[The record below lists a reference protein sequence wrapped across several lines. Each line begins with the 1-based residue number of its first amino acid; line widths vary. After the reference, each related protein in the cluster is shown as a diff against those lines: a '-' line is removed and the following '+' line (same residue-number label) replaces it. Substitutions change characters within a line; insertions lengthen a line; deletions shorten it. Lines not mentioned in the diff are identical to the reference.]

1 MYLCNFKPPN
11 RGESL
16 DFTKG
21 SPTGGAAPTPHFI
34 APAATDPC
42 VHRPFSANMEFTVAQ
57 LAQMLGGDVEGD
69 ASRKISRLAKIEEG
83 TDGAI
88 SFLSNL
94 KYEQHLY
101 TTSASAVIVDRGF
114 EPRKAFTTTLI
125 RVDNAYNAFTQI
137 LEEYEKLLAFR
148 KVGVEQPSFMGEN
161 SAAGEGLYRGAFSY
175 IGANVKI
182 GQNVKIHPQAYI
194 GDNVTIGDH
203 TILYAGVKVHDN
215 CVIGSHCTLHANVVI
230 GADGFGFA
238 PQADGT
244 YRAIP
249 QLGNVVLEDYV
260 SVGANTTIDCAT
272 MGSTII
278 RRGVK
283 LDNLI
288 QIGHNVEI
296 GKNTVIAAQTGI
308 SGSTKIGDNCVIGG
322 QVGIAGHISV
332 PNRTTVTA
340 KTGVSKTFRREG
352 LVLGGNPATE
362 NADFLRAQAIVRRL
376 PDVEKRL
383 QHVEKAV
390 NALSLP
396 ANGHETLS

>member
-1 MYLCNFKPPN
+1 
-11 RGESL
+11 
-16 DFTKG
+16 
-21 SPTGGAAPTPHFI
+21 
-34 APAATDPC
+34 
-42 VHRPFSANMEFTVAQ
+42 MEFTVAQ

-69 ASRKISRLAKIEEG
+69 ASRIINRLAKIEDG

-94 KYEQHLY
+94 KYEQFLY
-101 TTSASAVIVDRGF
+101 TTAASAVIVDRGF
-114 EPRKAFTTTLI
+114 EPRKTFTATLI
-125 RVDNAYNAFTQI
+125 RVDNAYNSFTRL

-148 KVGVEQPSFMGEN
+148 KVGVEQPSFLGEN
-161 SAAGEGLYRGAFSY
+161 STTGEGIYRGAFSY
-175 IGANVKI
+175 IGSNARI
-182 GQNVKIHPQAYI
+182 GRNVKIHPQAYV
-194 GDNVTIGDH
+194 GDNVTIGDN
-203 TILYAGVKVHDN
+203 TILYAGVKIHDN
-215 CVIGSHCTLHANVVI
+215 CVVGSHCTLHANVVI

-238 PQADGT
+238 PQDDGT

-272 MGSTII
+272 MGSTLI

-308 SGSTKIGDNCVIGG
+308 SGSAKIGENCVIGG
-322 QVGIAGHISV
+322 QVGIAGHITL

-340 KTGVSKTFRREG
+340 RAGVTKSFRKEG
-352 LVLGGNPATE
+352 LILGGLPATDNTE
-362 NADFLRAQAIVRRL
+362 HLKTQASTRRL
-376 PDVEKRL
+376 PQVEKRL
-383 QHVEKAV
+383 QQVEKAV

>member
-1 MYLCNFKPPN
+1 
-11 RGESL
+11 
-16 DFTKG
+16 
-21 SPTGGAAPTPHFI
+21 
-34 APAATDPC
+34 
-42 VHRPFSANMEFTVAQ
+42 MEFTVAQ

-69 ASRKISRLAKIEEG
+69 ASRNINRLAKIEDG

-94 KYEQHLY
+94 KYEPFLY
-101 TTSASAVIVDRGF
+101 TTAASAVIVDRGF
-114 EPRKAFTTTLI
+114 EPRKTFTATLI
-125 RVDNAYNAFTQI
+125 RVDNAYTSFTRL
-137 LEEYEKLLAFR
+137 LEEYEKRLAFR
-148 KVGVEQPSFMGEN
+148 KVGVEQPSFLGEN
-161 SAAGEGLYRGAFSY
+161 TTTGEGIYRGAFSY
-175 IGANVKI
+175 VGTNVTIGH
-182 GQNVKIHPQAYI
+182 NVKIHPQAYV

-203 TILYAGVKVHDN
+203 TILYAGVKIHDN

-238 PQADGT
+238 PQDDGS

-308 SGSTKIGDNCVIGG
+308 SGSTKIGENCVIGG

-362 NADFLRAQAIVRRL
+362 NADFLRSQALVRQL
-376 PDVEKRL
+376 PELEKRL

>member
-1 MYLCNFKPPN
+1 
-11 RGESL
+11 
-16 DFTKG
+16 
-21 SPTGGAAPTPHFI
+21 
-34 APAATDPC
+34 
-42 VHRPFSANMEFTVAQ
+42 MEFTVAQ

-69 ASRKISRLAKIEEG
+69 ASRTINRLAKIEEG
-83 TDGAI
+83 TEGAV

-94 KYEQHLY
+94 KYEQFLY
-101 TTSASAVIVDRGF
+101 TTSASAVIVDRTF
-114 EPRKAFTTTLI
+114 EPRKTYSTTLI
-125 RVDNAYNAFTQI
+125 RVDNAYNSFTRI
-137 LEEYEKLLAFR
+137 LEEYEKMLAFR
-148 KVGVEQPSFMGEN
+148 KVGIEQPSFIGEN
-161 SAAGEGLYRGAFSY
+161 SSTGEGIYRGAFSY
-175 IGANVKI
+175 IGTNVRI
-182 GQNVKIHPQAYI
+182 GQNVKIHPQAYV

-203 TILYAGVKVHDN
+203 TILYAGVKIHDG

-272 MGSTII
+272 MGSTLI

-308 SGSTKIGDNCVIGG
+308 SGSTRIGENCVIGG
-322 QVGIAGHISV
+322 QVGIAGHISI

-362 NADFLRAQAIVRRL
+362 NTDFLRSQALVRQL
-376 PDVEKRL
+376 PELEKRL

-396 ANGHETLS
+396 ANEHETLS

>member
-1 MYLCNFKPPN
+1 
-11 RGESL
+11 
-16 DFTKG
+16 
-21 SPTGGAAPTPHFI
+21 
-34 APAATDPC
+34 
-42 VHRPFSANMEFTVAQ
+42 MEFTVAQ

-69 ASRKISRLAKIEEG
+69 ASRKINRLAKIEEG
-83 TDGAI
+83 TEGAI

-94 KYEQHLY
+94 KYEQFLY
-101 TTSASAVIVDRGF
+101 TTAASAVIVDRDF
-114 EPRKAFTTTLI
+114 EPKKGVAPTLI
-125 RVDNAYNAFTQI
+125 RVENAYTSFTRI

-148 KVGVEQPSFMGEN
+148 KVGIEQPSFVGEN
-161 SAAGEGLYRGAFSY
+161 TTVGEGIYRGAFSY
-175 IGANVKI
+175 IGSNVRI
-182 GQNVKIHPQAYI
+182 GQNVKIHPQAYV

-203 TILYAGVKVHDN
+203 TILYAGVKIHDN
-215 CVIGSHCTLHANVVI
+215 CVVGSHCTLHANVVI

-238 PQADGT
+238 PQDDGT

-272 MGSTII
+272 LGSTLI

-296 GKNTVIAAQTGI
+296 GKNTVIAAQTGV
-308 SGSTKIGDNCVIGG
+308 SGSTKIGENCVIGG
-322 QVGIAGHISV
+322 QVGIGGHLII
-332 PNRTTVTA
+332 PHRTTITGRSGVT
-340 KTGVSKTFRREG
+340 KSFRREG
-352 LVLGGNPATE
+352 LVLGGFPATDNTE
-362 NADFLRAQAIVRRL
+362 HLRTQASARRL
-376 PDVEKRL
+376 PQVEKRL
-383 QHVEKAV
+383 QNVEKAV